1 MTTRANSFRA
11 FPVLLA
17 FLINLV
23 IGPLAPLAQTS
34 PVAALSGTFFNATDG
49 NLVDNSGPEVDWC
62 TPAPNRDEGFDTPS
76 GATDTSFSSSNN
88 KEDSDVPTLS
98 LGTIPNNKDDLLR
111 EYVASETING
121 DLFVYLAWVRADS
134 TGTSTIDFEFNQSA
148 QVSSNGVTK
157 VRTDGD
163 LLVTFDFQA
172 NPGSQGGYAVNLELR
187 TWSSGTADQ
196 PDPTSSPVNT
206 GKWIN
211 EVDLDD
217 LALAEGSVNGSDVT
231 DCVSGDVTLATGTF
245 GEAALN
251 LSDIL
256 GGSCKSFG
264 SLFTKS
270 RSSNSF
276 SADLKD
282 RIDPLPVNFNT
293 CGQITIL
300 KQDEHQQPLGGATFS
315 VTPNP
320 FTGSGSL
327 SVADN
332 QAPDDNAAAG
342 TIHLSDVEPGTYTV
356 CETAAPAGY
365 IIASPACA
373 PAQQVVDNGSVTFG
387 PFTNGLGDIT
397 WEKVD
402 AQSGAKVC
410 CATFTLTGIAG
421 AAIGFGPLT
430 VTDNGANDAD
440 LDPGE
445 LRVNEL
451 KLGTYRITE
460 TVPPTGYDL
469 PSPAFKDVVLSAQT
483 ASAASAFSDP
493 PRRDPSVTK
502 TAVLDPVVAGHDASF
517 TITVTAGGVGNST
530 GVVLSDVNPVGSG
543 HTWAV
548 TGANAA
554 SCTDLSIAPGETLTC
569 NFGTI
574 LNGQSKTVTI
584 TTTALQADCAN
595 GIANTATITADA
607 DVNTNNNS
615 ASDSITVLC
624 PNPGVTKTAVLDP
637 IVFGDP
643 ASFTIV
649 VTAGGSGDA
658 TNVVLSDINPV
669 GSGHTWAVSGAN
681 AAACP
686 DLSIAPGE
694 TLTCNFGTIAAGQ
707 SRTVI
712 ITATSNADDCEDGI
726 ANTATITAADDV
738 DTSNNSA
745 SDGITVLCP
754 NPGVEKTAN
763 VDPITA
769 GDPASFTITVTASG
783 SGDSE
788 NVVLSDLNPLGSGHT
803 WAVTGANAASCT
815 DLSIAPG
822 ETLTCNFGT
831 IPNGQSRTV
840 IITATSN
847 PNDCEEG
854 IANTAA
860 ITADADVDD
869 SDNES
874 SDSIAVE
881 CPDIK
886 VEKTGSGTV
895 NATDQ
900 IFFEITVSNIGDGD
914 AKGFTFSDTLP
925 SVATGWA
932 LVAPVEPGCGLIG
945 LALSCSKALFEAG
958 DSFTLRVEATSAIA
972 DCHSLPNTASASA
985 TNEDDGD
992 LANNSDGHT
1001 IVVECPNLTPTK
1013 VADAAVVSAG
1023 SDIGFT
1029 ITVSNANLADTG
1041 TAYDVDLN
1049 DPLPAGSALD
1059 WAIVPAYAG
1068 PGTCQILGAPGAE
1081 TLSCHFGNLGPGASA
1096 SVHVV
1101 SDTAAAD
1108 CGLYHNVATITSDN
1122 HSNLTPSAD
1131 TTVECPGMNVTKVA
1145 DKSPIDA
1152 GETASYTM
1160 VVWNSGPG
1168 TAFGAT
1174 FHDELPDDVNWSIQL
1189 LNGDADDACSVA
1201 SSAIPGQPVH
1211 WSADCQ
1217 FHDLPVTSMA
1227 NGKQIRI
1234 SGVTDRADCGTLD
1247 NDAFADADNDDRV
1260 GPAEASITVKCP
1272 RISIVKVNNQPNP
1285 VLPGTV
1291 VSYTVTVTVSDG
1303 PANAVV
1309 VKDVLP
1315 AGLDAPTSISNGG
1328 SYTVATR
1335 TITWN
1340 LGQLANGSYALT
1352 YQAAVSAGTA
1362 QGATLTNLAVVTSPN
1377 SQCPSAASIA
1387 PECDDDS
1394 TVTVRVPAL
1403 VIDKSASTEVV
1414 HFVFDSDGDVLSVTP
1429 ATVTWTLSYTL
1440 TNGPV
1445 TNAVIT
1451 DPLPSFLSFVSASNG
1466 GTLTAGVITWNLGT
1480 LTTSGSVSFVT
1491 TVNPAAPETSPIL
1504 NVATIDSSETAPDQ
1518 GQDSI
1523 RVTSESE
1530 LAGTPAPSVP
1540 NTALVFGPNGEPIS
1554 IPVELMV
1561 VLLLGSLGT
1570 LALANVR
1577 AARRRR

>member
-1 MTTRANSFRA
+1 MNSRANSFRA

-17 FLINLV
+17 FVINLV

-34 PVAALSGTFFNATDG
+34 PVAALAGTFFNATDG
-49 NLVDNSGPEVDWC
+49 NLVDNDNSGPELDWC
-62 TPAPNRDEGFDTPS
+62 TPAPGLVPPGIDTPS
-76 GATDTSFSSSNN
+76 GQTDNSFKASS
-88 KEDSDVPTLS
+88 DQDPVPTIEDGS
-98 LGTIPNNKDDLLR
+98 IPNNKVDFDRL
-111 EYVASETING
+111 YVASETIGPN
-121 DLFVYLAWVRADS
+121 LFAYVGFIRNDT
-134 TGTSTIDFEFNQSA
+134 TGTGTLSFELNQSG
-148 QVSSNGVTK
+148 QLTSNGITFQ
-157 VRTDGD
+157 RTQGD
-163 LLVTFDFQA
+163 LLIEFNFQKSTDNWVVVLTYRIWNGNA
-172 NPGSQGGYAVNLELR
+172 TSGS
-187 TWSSGTADQ
+187 WS
-196 PDPTSSPVNT
+196 
-206 GKWIN
+206 N
-211 EVDLDD
+211 EVS
-217 LALAEGSVNGSDVT
+217 LAGFADGSVNAVDIL
-231 DCVSGDVTLATGTF
+231 DCLNGNNPLVDGQF
-245 GEAALN
+245 GEFAIN
-251 LSDIL
+251 LTSLL
-256 GGSCKSFG
+256 GGDCIAFG
-264 SLFTKS
+264 SILAKS
-270 RSSNSF
+270 RSSNQVTSNLN
-276 SADLKD
+276 DL
-282 RIDPLPVNFNT
+282 ILPVPVDFST
-293 CGQITIL
+293 CGEITIL
-300 KQDEHQQPLGGATFS
+300 KQDEGNQPLGGATFS
-315 VTPNP
+315 VSPDP
-320 FTGSGSL
+320 FDGVGTL
-327 SVADN
+327 SVTDN
-332 QAPDDNAAAG
+332 QAPDDNSAPG
-342 TIHLSDVEPGTYTV
+342 VIHLSDVEPGTYTV

-365 IIASPACA
+365 ILASPACA
-373 PAQQVVDNGSVTFG
+373 PAQTVVDNGAVTFG
-387 PFTNGLGDIT
+387 PFVNGLGDIL

-402 AQSGAKVC
+402 AQSGANIC
-410 CATFTLTGIAG
+410 CATFTVTGTAG
-421 AAIGFGPLT
+421 AALGFGPLT
-430 VTDNGANDAD
+430 VVDNGANDAD
-440 LDPGE
+440 PLAGK
-445 LRVNEL
+445 LRLNNL
-451 KLGTYRITE
+451 KLGSYRITE

-469 PSPAFKDVVLSAQT
+469 PSPAFKDVVLSGQT
-483 ASAASAFSDP
+483 AAAASAFSDA

-502 TAVLDPVVAGHDASF
+502 TPVLNPVVAGHDASF

-554 SCTDLSIAPGETLTC
+554 SCPDLSIAPGETLTC

-615 ASDSITVLC
+615 ASASITVLC
-624 PNPGVTKTAVLDP
+624 PNPGVTKTAVVDP
-637 IVFGDP
+637 VVFGHP
-643 ASFTIV
+643 ASFTITV
-649 VTAGGSGDA
+649 AAGVSAAA
-658 TNVVLSDINPV
+658 TGVVLSDVNPV

-681 AAACP
+681 AGSCP

-694 TLTCNFGTIAAGQ
+694 TLTCNFGTIPAGQ

-712 ITATSNADDCEDGI
+712 ITTTALASDCANGI
-726 ANTATITAADDV
+726 ANTATITADDDV

-745 SDGITVLCP
+745 SDTIAVLCP
-754 NPGVEKTAN
+754 NPGVTKTAV

-769 GDPASFTITVTASG
+769 GDPASFTITVSAGG
-783 SGDSE
+783 SGDSTG
-788 NVVLSDLNPLGSGHT
+788 VVLSDVNPVGSGHT
-803 WAVTGANAASCT
+803 WAVSGANAASCP

-831 IPNGQSRTV
+831 IPNGLSRTV
-840 IITATSN
+840 TITGTSN
-847 PNDCEEG
+847 ANDCANG
-854 IANTAA
+854 IANTAT
-860 ITADADVDD
+860 ITATDDVSA
-869 SDNES
+869 SDNTA
-874 SDSIAVE
+874 SDSIVVQ
-881 CPDIK
+881 CPDIL

-895 NATDQ
+895 NATDE
-900 IFFEITVSNIGDGD
+900 IFFEVTVSNIGDGD
-914 AKGFTFSDTLP
+914 AKGFSFSDTLP
-925 SVATGWA
+925 SVANGWT
-932 LVAPVEPGCGLIG
+932 LVGPVEPGCGLIG
-945 LALSCSKALFEAG
+945 LALSCSKALFEAD
-958 DSFTLRVEATSAIA
+958 DSFVLRVEATSAVA
-972 DCHSLPNTASASA
+972 DCLSLPNTASASA

-1001 IVVECPNLTPTK
+1001 IVVECPSLTPSK
-1013 VADAAVVSAG
+1013 VADATVVSAG

-1029 ITVSNANLADTG
+1029 MTVSNANLASTG

-1049 DPLPAGSALD
+1049 DPLPIGSGLD
-1059 WAIVPAYAG
+1059 WAILPAYAG
-1068 PGTCQILGAPGAE
+1068 PGTCQILGAAPGQE
-1081 TLSCHFGNLGPGASA
+1081 TLSCHFGDLAPGASA

-1101 SDTAAAD
+1101 SDTAAAS

-1122 HSNLTPSAD
+1122 HPNLTPSAD

-1217 FHDLPVTSMA
+1217 FGDLPVTSMA

-1234 SGVTDRADCGTLD
+1234 SGVTDRADCGVLD

-1272 RISIVKVNNQPNP
+1272 TISIVKVNNLPNP

-1303 PANAVV
+1303 PAKSAV

-1328 SYTVATR
+1328 TYAAATR

-1340 LGQLANGSYALT
+1340 LGDLANGSYGLT

-1362 QGATLTNLAVVTSPN
+1362 QGAVLTNVATVTSPN
-1377 SQCPSAASIA
+1377 SQCPNAGGIA

-1403 VIDKSASTEVV
+1403 VVDKAASTEVV

-1429 ATVTWTLSYTL
+1429 ATVTWTLTYTL

-1451 DPLPSFLSFVSASNG
+1451 DPLPGFLNFVSASNG
-1466 GTLTAGVITWNLGT
+1466 GTFAAGVITWNLGT
-1480 LTTSGSVSFVT
+1480 LTSSGSVTFVT
-1491 TVNPAAPETSPIL
+1491 TVDPDAPETSPIV
-1504 NVATIDSSETAPDQ
+1504 NVATIDSNETAPDQ

-1530 LAGTPAPSVP
+1530 LAGTPTPAPSVP
-1540 NTALVFGPNGEPIS
+1540 NTALVAGPNGEPVS

-1561 VLLLGSLGT
+1561 VLFLGSLGT